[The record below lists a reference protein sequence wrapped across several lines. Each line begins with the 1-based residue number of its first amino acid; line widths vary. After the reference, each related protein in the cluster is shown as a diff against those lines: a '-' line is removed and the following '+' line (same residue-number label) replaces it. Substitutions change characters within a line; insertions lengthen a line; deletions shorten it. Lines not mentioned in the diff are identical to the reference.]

1 MGRRRRR
8 VIRIVKKKL
17 PTVFTCPVCSEDAIK
32 VTLPK
37 GAGVATVQCAAC
49 GAKEEFD
56 VPRGTQMVDV
66 YCKFT
71 DKYYATGKPEPA
83 TQVSSGQAS

>member
-17 PTVFTCPVCSEDAIK
+17 PTVFTCPVCSEDAVK

-37 GAGVATVQCAAC
+37 GAGVAVVQCASC
-49 GAKEEFD
+49 GAKDQFD
-56 VPRGTQMVDV
+56 VARGAQMVDV
-66 YCKFT
+66 YCKFS
-71 DKYYATGKPEPA
+71 DKYYATGRPQPA
-83 TQVSSGQAS
+83 TQVSSDQTS